1 MGEYVDKL
9 EVQVVSRAKYLGL
22 KAKEK
27 VADFFT
33 KGKLDDVNVVSIAF
47 LIGIAVVLAISIQ
60 GQSKSTCR
68 KPDGNSK
75 QKGYGCNKVII

>member
-33 KGKLDDVNVVSIAF
+33 KENGDVNVVSIVF
-47 LIGIAVVLAISIQ
+47 LIGIAVVLAIVFKDKAKALVEKGINPIGFP
-60 GQSKSTCR
+60 GQIR
-68 KPDGNSK
+68 
-75 QKGYGCNKVII
+75 

>member
-27 VADFFT
+27 AADFFT
-33 KGKLDDVNVVSIAF
+33 KENGDVNVVSIVF
-47 LIGIAVVLAISIQ
+47 LIGIAVVLAIVFKDKAKALVESLM
-60 GQSKSTCR
+60 GTVSKKATDAI
-68 KPDGNSK
+68 K
-75 QKGYGCNKVII
+75 

>member
-1 MGEYVDKL
+1 MGEYVDML

-33 KGKLDDVNVVSIAF
+33 KENGDVNVVSIVF
-47 LIGIAVVLAISIQ
+47 LIGIAVVLAIIFKDKAKELIESLMNTVSEKAKKEI
-60 GQSKSTCR
+60 K
-68 KPDGNSK
+68 
-75 QKGYGCNKVII
+75 

>member
-1 MGEYVDKL
+1 MGEYVDML

-33 KGKLDDVNVVSIAF
+33 KENGDVNVVSIVF
-47 LIGIAVVLAISIQ
+47 LIGIAVVLAIIFKGKAKELIESLMDTV
-60 GQSKSTCR
+60 ST
-68 KPDGNSK
+68 KAK
-75 QKGYGCNKVII
+75 KEIK

>member
-33 KGKLDDVNVVSIAF
+33 KENGDVNVVSIVF
-47 LIGIAVVLAISIQ
+47 LIGIAVVLAIVFKDKAKALVESLM
-60 GQSKSTCR
+60 GTVSKMATDAI
-68 KPDGNSK
+68 K
-75 QKGYGCNKVII
+75 

>member
-33 KGKLDDVNVVSIAF
+33 KENGDVNVVSIVF
-47 LIGIAVVLAISIQ
+47 LIGIAVVLAIVFKDKAKALVESLM
-60 GQSKSTCR
+60 GTVSKKATDAT
-68 KPDGNSK
+68 K
-75 QKGYGCNKVII
+75 

>member
-33 KGKLDDVNVVSIAF
+33 KENGDVNVVSIVF
-47 LIGIAVVLAISIQ
+47 LIGIAVVLAIVFKDKAKALVESLMVTV
-60 GQSKSTCR
+60 SKKATDAI
-68 KPDGNSK
+68 K
-75 QKGYGCNKVII
+75 

>member
-33 KGKLDDVNVVSIAF
+33 KENGDVNVVSIVF
-47 LIGIAVVLAISIQ
+47 LIGIAVVLAIVFKDKAKALVESLMGIV
-60 GQSKSTCR
+60 SKKATDAI
-68 KPDGNSK
+68 K
-75 QKGYGCNKVII
+75 

>member
-33 KGKLDDVNVVSIAF
+33 KENGDVNVVSIVF
-47 LIGIAVVLAISIQ
+47 LIGIAVVLAIVFKDKAKALVESLM
-60 GQSKSTCR
+60 GTVS
-68 KPDGNSK
+68 
-75 QKGYGCNKVII
+75 NK

>member
-33 KGKLDDVNVVSIAF
+33 KENGDVNVVSIVF
-47 LIGIAVVLAISIQ
+47 LIGIQ

>member
-1 MGEYVDKL
+1 MGEYVDML

-33 KGKLDDVNVVSIAF
+33 KENGDVNVVSIVF
-47 LIGIAVVLAISIQ
+47 LIGIAVVLAIIF
-60 GQSKSTCR
+60 
-68 KPDGNSK
+68 
-75 QKGYGCNKVII
+75 KGKAKELIESLMNTVSEKAKKEIK

>member
-33 KGKLDDVNVVSIAF
+33 KENGDVNVVSIVL
-47 LIGIAVVLAISIQ
+47 LIGIAVVLAIVFKDKAKALVERLM
-60 GQSKSTCR
+60 GTVSKKATDAI
-68 KPDGNSK
+68 K
-75 QKGYGCNKVII
+75 

>member
-33 KGKLDDVNVVSIAF
+33 KENGDVNVVSIVF
-47 LIGIAVVLAISIQ
+47 LIGIAVVLAIVFKDKAKALVESLM
-60 GQSKSTCR
+60 GTVSKKDTDAI
-68 KPDGNSK
+68 K
-75 QKGYGCNKVII
+75 

>member
-33 KGKLDDVNVVSIAF
+33 KENGDVNVVSIVF
-47 LIGIAVVLAISIQ
+47 LIGIAVVLAIVF
-60 GQSKSTCR
+60 KD
-68 KPDGNSK
+68 KA
-75 QKGYGCNKVII
+75 QKHL

>member
-33 KGKLDDVNVVSIAF
+33 KENGDVNVVSIVF
-47 LIGIAVVLAISIQ
+47 LIGIAVVLAIVFKDKAKALVESLM
-60 GQSKSTCR
+60 GTVR
-68 KPDGNSK
+68 KKATDAIK
-75 QKGYGCNKVII
+75 